1 MEERNVAALQSWGRA
16 DDLERKLRGLDE
28 ALAGAWAL
36 SEPGGRYARLVRRF
50 ERWAD
55 RVCEMEDARKDGT
68 LQGEDIFIEP
78 LGDAWEDEKNA
89 VQQKLAACSR
99 ALEGLDTPMGAPG
112 EMVDGTRRLVE
123 SMLGELS
130 VMKGIQEAAMAREE
144 HWIESMNR
152 EDDEVD
158 TPRAG
163 AAWRTL

>member
-1 MEERNVAALQSWGRA
+1 MAALQSWGGRN
-16 DDLERKLRGLDE
+16 DDLERKLGALDE

-36 SEPGGRYARLVRRF
+36 SEPGGRFARLTRRF

-68 LQGEDIFIEP
+68 LKGDDIFIEP
-78 LGDAWEDEKNA
+78 IGDAWEDEKNA
-89 VQQKLAACSR
+89 VQQKLAVCER

-112 EMVDGTRRLVE
+112 EMVDGTRRLVA
-123 SMLGELS
+123 SMMGELS
-130 VMKGIQEAAMAREE
+130 VMEGIQEAAMAREE

-163 AAWRTL
+163 AAWRAL